1 MGYLVYAENRAVLD
15 ARFWLRCQ
23 FPYFSKGLFRLTFVE
38 TDEVET
44 MAVDEFWRSYY
55 NPAFVSHLPRRLLAG
70 VMLHELLHLLR
81 CHHDRFLAVLNSEAI
96 DSALARL
103 LHFRWNVAGDLEIN
117 DSTLFNGVVGLP
129 EGALFPAKL
138 WLKNDLFAEE
148 YFRLLED
155 PRYEKFLGACG
166 SAGQM
171 VPAAEHLGSPSDASG
186 GLLPQLGRAIRETVA
201 HEIESWE
208 AENGRGSVPGA
219 LRLRM
224 PPIPEPEVPW
234 DEALVDAI
242 GKYTVTIA
250 GDTDYSFLMRNPRED
265 PLAEIILPGMVTHR
279 PRGTV
284 VLDTSA
290 SMGQSAL
297 AQGLAEINGVI
308 AALENSMTLAV
319 ICCDAAARET
329 QEVGDAAAVE
339 ISGGGGTDLREGI
352 GKAERLEIDFLVVFS
367 DGFTPW
373 PDEPPRVATFI
384 VLVGDAAAPAW
395 AAKVYRVTGT

>member
-1 MGYLVYAENRAVLD
+1 MGYLVYAENRGVLD

-23 FPYFSKGLFRLTFVE
+23 FPYLSKGLFRLTFVE

-55 NPAFVSHLPRRLLAG
+55 NPAFVSGLPRRLLAG
-70 VMLHELLHLLR
+70 VLLHELLHLLR

-96 DSALARL
+96 DRALASS

-129 EGALFPAKL
+129 EGALFPARL

-148 YFRLLED
+148 YFRLLDD
-155 PRYEKFLGACG
+155 PKYEKLLGADG
-166 SAGQM
+166 SAGEM
-171 VPAAEHLGSPSDASG
+171 VAAVRHLGAPSDASG

-201 HEIESWE
+201 NETEAWE
-208 AENGRGSVPGA
+208 RENGRGSVPGG

-224 PPIPEPEVPW
+224 PPIPEAKVPW
-234 DEALVDAI
+234 HEALLDAI
-242 GKYTVTIA
+242 GKHTLTIA
-250 GDTDYSFLMRNPRED
+250 GDTDYSFLMRNARED

-279 PRGTV
+279 PRGAV

-290 SMGQSAL
+290 SMGKSEL

-308 AALENSMTLAV
+308 SALENSMALSV
-319 ICCDAAARET
+319 ICCDAVARDS
-329 QEVGDAAAVE
+329 QEVGDAASVE
-339 ISGGGGTDLREGI
+339 LSGGGGTDLREGI
-352 GKAERLEIDFLVVFS
+352 GKAERLEIDFLVVFT

-373 PDEPPRVATFI
+373 PADAPRVTTFL
-384 VLVGDAAAPAW
+384 VLVADAVAPAW
-395 AAKVYRVTGT
+395 SAKVFRVTGS